1 MCTHGQRREMSGPGA
16 ERDRRMRTSQ
26 AERDRVVDQLRD
38 HAAAGRLEVDELEER
53 VERALGARTRGDL
66 ADVTKDL
73 PRATRPRRRGAAAR
87 GLAAAAATAAVLP
100 LIVGIAILAVA
111 PPAFAWV
118 GWTALGW
125 WLFCGLP
132 SAGVGMGF
140 ASCASR
146 RHRRRRVPA
155 V

>member
-1 MCTHGQRREMSGPGA
+1 MCTHSRRREMPAPRA
-16 ERDRRMRTSQ
+16 ERDPQMRTSQ

-73 PRATRPRRRGAAAR
+73 PRSARPTRGGATAPAPVRAAAIVA
-87 GLAAAAATAAVLP
+87 LLP
-100 LIVGIAILAVA
+100 LLAGIAILALA
-111 PPAFAWV
+111 PAAFAWV
-118 GWTALGW
+118 GWTAVGW

-132 SAGVGMGF
+132 
-140 ASCASR
+140 
-146 RHRRRRVPA
+146 HRRRRAPA